1 MNPNDKRMMRRMVAF
16 FEKNVGEKFI
26 KEKTWEEMEG
36 ASHLTFYQK
45 EYENNTRVEITIVN
59 GGTRVYKMWV
69 GGYMV
74 CLRSDG
80 QFMFATSRERKEEAL
95 FHKFVKTMLPYTR
108 SS

>member
-1 MNPNDKRMMRRMVAF
+1 MNPNDKRMMRRLTAF

-45 EYENNTRVEITIVN
+45 AYENRCLVEITIIN
-59 GGTRVYKMWV
+59 GGIRVYKMTV

-74 CLRSDG
+74 FLRSDG
-80 QFMFATSRERKEEAL
+80 QFFFAMSRERKEEAL
-95 FHKFVKTMLPYTR
+95 FHKFVKTMMPYTK
-108 SS
+108 S